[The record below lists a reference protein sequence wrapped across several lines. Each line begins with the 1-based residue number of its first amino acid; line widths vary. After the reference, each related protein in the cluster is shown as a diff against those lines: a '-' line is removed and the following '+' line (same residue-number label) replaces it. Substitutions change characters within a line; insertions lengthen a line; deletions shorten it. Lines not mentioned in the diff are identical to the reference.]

1 MSCNN
6 KEQNSKVV
14 SRKISFS
21 EIPLKDN
28 IDLFQSNE
36 IPPSSS
42 TNYQN
47 FQQSN
52 IQPNKE
58 QYFNFNLKTLPTD
71 SIEDIHQTKSRL
83 VIYPII

>member
-36 IPPSSS
+36 IPHSAS

-47 FQQSN
+47 FQHSN